1 MRILIILAI
10 ICCAGIAEAGSVSV
24 VVGQPTAAASAS
36 TYVGWAN
43 SDGTPTGT
51 PSSTYSALT
60 ATNTST
66 WTATE
71 NGTAKSIQFYAGAT
85 RWAPGSAWVLLY
97 RNISGTITLVGRG
110 TVTGVSAGSWSGKFT
125 LTAEAGQSLA
135 FSTNDVLYYGV
146 GWYDANNTQYV
157 GRNDTGGTGMFYSET
172 SLSSGPLATI
182 TFSTSS
188 GRLMSHI
195 LEYE

>member
-10 ICCAGIAEAGSVSV
+10 LCCGGISEAGSVSV

-43 SDGTPTGT
+43 SGGTPTGT

-110 TVTGVSAGSWSGKFT
+110 TITGVSAGSWSGKIS
-125 LTAEAGQSLA
+125 LTAESGQSLA
-135 FSTNDVLYYGV
+135 FSTDDVLYYGI
-146 GWYDANNTQYV
+146 GWYDASNSQYV
-157 GRNDTGGTGMFYSET
+157 GRNDTGGTGMYYSET

-188 GRLMSHI
+188 GRLMSFI
-195 LEYE
+195 MEYE

>member
-1 MRILIILAI
+1 MM
-10 ICCAGIAEAGSVSV
+10 GGGV
-24 VVGQPTAAASAS
+24 AAVASS